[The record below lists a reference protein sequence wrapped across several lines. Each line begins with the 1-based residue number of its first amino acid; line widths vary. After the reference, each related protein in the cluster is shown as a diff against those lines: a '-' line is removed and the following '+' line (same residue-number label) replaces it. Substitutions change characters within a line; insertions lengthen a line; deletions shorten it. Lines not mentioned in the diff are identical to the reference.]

1 MKKASLTLWAFLFS
15 LFLWADES
23 KPNVVFV
30 LFDDF
35 GYGQPPSYRKASP
48 FKTPNVDRLAEQG
61 IRFTDAHSA
70 AANCTPT
77 RYGVL
82 TGRYP
87 SRIGQFGVLKTYS
100 KPIIPKTRLTVA
112 SFLKGQGYHTAC
124 IGKWHLGNFF
134 PMDSQYI
141 SNPTYAYGKWPVSH
155 PGIAGFD
162 FWHSTEASASVSGL
176 GGAVVG
182 RW

>member
-1 MKKASLTLWAFLFS
+1 MKKPYLTLFALLLPWAV
-15 LFLWADES
+15 WAEAT

-35 GYGQPPSYRKASP
+35 GYGQPPSYRKGSP
-48 FKTPNVDRLAEQG
+48 FKTPNVDRLATQG

-100 KPIIPKTRLTVA
+100 PPIIPKTGWT
-112 SFLKGQGYHTAC
+112 
-124 IGKWHLGNFF
+124 
-134 PMDSQYI
+134 
-141 SNPTYAYGKWPVSH
+141 
-155 PGIAGFD
+155 
-162 FWHSTEASASVSGL
+162 
-176 GGAVVG
+176 
-182 RW
+182 